1 MPNRNVPFPNPLISG
16 PEGSKN
22 RRLLIIIGV
31 CWLIISNILMSFL
44 GSEAKTFTA
53 ETQGTVEK
61 YELHEG
67 RGRHSPNDTC
77 NLTISFS
84 VNDKNYYGKA
94 LGGSTS
100 DCKFKTGSEVNVSY
114 KPDNPEQFMTT
125 VDKNGG
131 KAIFFLN
138 NFIGILF
145 VGLGVFGIFW
155 QRPAFAA
162 KVKSIF
168 KRS

>member
-16 PEGSKN
+16 PEGRKN

-31 CWLIISNILMSFL
+31 CWLLISNILMSFL
-44 GSEAKTFTA
+44 GVEARTFTA

-61 YELHEG
+61 YELHESTG
-67 RGRHSPNDTC
+67 RGSSDTC
-77 NLTISFS
+77 ELTISFS
-84 VNDKNYYGKA
+84 VNNKKYYGKS
-94 LGGSTS
+94 LSESSS
-100 DCKFKTGSEVNVSY
+100 DCKFKMGSEVDVSY
-114 KPDNPEQFMTT
+114 NPDNPERFMTT
-125 VDKNGG
+125 ADKSGG
-131 KAIFFLN
+131 KFIFFLN

-145 VGLGVFGIFW
+145 IGMGVFGIFW
-155 QRPAFAA
+155 QKPAFAA